1 MTLYEKYGGLSTI
14 HTIVLAF
21 YEDVLDDELLSPYFR
36 STHMDRLIK
45 HQTDFLSQLLGGPIK
60 YDGRTL
66 LESHKGLHITE
77 EAFARVAELL
87 QENLEDAGVIPAD
100 VQTIMGIVASAKS
113 DIVG

>member
-1 MTLYEKYGGLSTI
+1 MAFSD
-14 HTIVLAF
+14 LA
-21 YEDVLDDELLSPYFR
+21 LLSGN
-36 STHMDRLIK
+36 SN
-45 HQTDFLSQLLGGPIK
+45 
-60 YDGRTL
+60 RTL
-66 LESHKGLHITE
+66 LESHRNLHITE